1 MKFRAPLITRAVAV
15 DVGRHVF
22 AAKSYVEKLLYLALV
37 ALLADAGVRP
47 WGPPFVVPVLMA
59 VVLLQVRS
67 IPLGPPIPLV
77 PLVPTILSI

>member
-1 MKFRAPLITRAVAV
+1 VKFRAPLITKAVAV

-59 VVLLQVRS
+59 VVLLQVRTVAVDGS
-67 IPLGPPIPLV
+67 IISC
-77 PLVPTILSI
+77 T